1 MATRTRRT
9 SQINSDVRKERKI
22 TINLSSAI
30 ISGFLILVVGLFV
43 GMNWGNITNQWL
55 PYLGFKNTSSID
67 WSPLNEVYEKLKAN
81 YDGTVSDQEVIEY
94 AKKGIAAS
102 VQDRYTTYMTA
113 SEASDFDKSL
123 HGDIGAGVGVVM
135 AERDGYVRVVR
146 TLPDNP
152 AGRAGILAGDIIYK
166 VNDEE
171 VYTLDASDIAT
182 KLRGKAGESVK
193 LTVVRD
199 GKEISYDLVRE
210 EINNVSAYIDYSG
223 NTAIITVTRFD
234 TDTGTIIKDFT
245 KEFDAHGVNK
255 VILDLRDNG
264 GGYVSAARDLLSLW
278 IDSEAI
284 LVQKSI
290 HFPDETTYALHG
302 QAKLAG
308 MNTVVLVNG
317 STASASEIV
326 AGALKEYHKATILGE
341 KTYGKGVVQSLISLS
356 NGTMLKVTTAHWFT
370 PNGDTINNTGIS
382 PDQEVV
388 RTYDDI
394 NKNRDPQLD
403 AALAM

>member
-9 SQINSDVRKERKI
+9 SRTNSDVRKERKI

-81 YDGTVSDQEVIEY
+81 YDGAVSDQEVIEY
-94 AKKGIAAS
+94 AKKGITAS

-193 LTVVRD
+193 LTIVRD

-278 IDSEAI
+278 IDSEAV

-290 HFPDETTYALHG
+290 HFPDET
-302 QAKLAG
+302 
-308 MNTVVLVNG
+308 
-317 STASASEIV
+317 
-326 AGALKEYHKATILGE
+326 
-341 KTYGKGVVQSLISLS
+341 
-356 NGTMLKVTTAHWFT
+356 GTLRPW
-370 PNGDTINNTGIS
+370 
-382 PDQEVV
+382 
-388 RTYDDI
+388 
-394 NKNRDPQLD
+394 
-403 AALAM
+403 